1 MSVAD
6 SAARPAPEPGKGP
19 AKVVGVIDIGANA
32 VRMVIAQVDS
42 SGVVEVLERTQ
53 RAVLLGHDTFTRG
66 RLSRRAM
73 NAALGVLRD
82 CKKLLDTYGAERLRA
97 VATSAVRE
105 AANAEAFVDRVAM
118 AADLDLEVLDPAE
131 ESRLTVS
138 AVRRALRGALD
149 LGQTH
154 ALVADVG
161 GGSTLLTVLDRGA
174 ITASASYDLGS
185 IRLWEQL
192 AASREP
198 QGRAAALLRR
208 QVANAVEAIE
218 RALPLGKVGAFVAV
232 GDEARFAARH
242 VGQAAAAPGRVFTV
256 EAGPFDRF
264 VADCA
269 RLSAERLSRKHGLA
283 LQSAERLVP
292 ALLVYH
298 ALLRATR
305 VQRMLVCNVSMRD
318 GLLLELAREA
328 TGTEDPELA
337 ESVVQSARTI
347 GEKYRYDPR
356 HAEHVAGLAVRLFDE
371 LQGEHGLSPRHRLLL
386 RVAAILHEVGGFV
399 SNRAHHKHSY
409 YLIAN
414 SEVFGLRREEVQVAA
429 LVARYHRRAVPK
441 ATHVEFLT
449 LPRES
454 RIAVSK
460 LAAILRVADALD
472 RGHAQQ
478 VRDFHVERRPGELAI
493 YVRGVP
499 DLTVERR
506 AIKQK
511 GDLFEDTFGLRVRI
525 EEDASPAP
533 EARRA
538 SPME

>member
-1 MSVAD
+1 
-6 SAARPAPEPGKGP
+6 
-19 AKVVGVIDIGANA
+19 
-32 VRMVIAQVDS
+32 
-42 SGVVEVLERTQ
+42 
-53 RAVLLGHDTFTRG
+53 
-66 RLSRRAM
+66 
-73 NAALGVLRD
+73 
-82 CKKLLDTYGAERLRA
+82 
-97 VATSAVRE
+97 
-105 AANAEAFVDRVAM
+105 
-118 AADLDLEVLDPAE
+118 
-131 ESRLTVS
+131 
-138 AVRRALRGALD
+138 
-149 LGQTH
+149 
-154 ALVADVG
+154 
-161 GGSTLLTVLDRGA
+161 
-174 ITASASYDLGS
+174 
-185 IRLWEQL
+185 
-192 AASREP
+192 
-198 QGRAAALLRR
+198 
-208 QVANAVEAIE
+208 
-218 RALPLGKVGAFVAV
+218 
-232 GDEARFAARH
+232 
-242 VGQAAAAPGRVFTV
+242 
-256 EAGPFDRF
+256 
-264 VADCA
+264 
-269 RLSAERLSRKHGLA
+269 
-283 LQSAERLVP
+283 
-292 ALLVYH
+292 
-298 ALLRATR
+298 
-305 VQRMLVCNVSMRD
+305 MLVCNVSMRD

-499 DLTVERR
+499 DITVERR